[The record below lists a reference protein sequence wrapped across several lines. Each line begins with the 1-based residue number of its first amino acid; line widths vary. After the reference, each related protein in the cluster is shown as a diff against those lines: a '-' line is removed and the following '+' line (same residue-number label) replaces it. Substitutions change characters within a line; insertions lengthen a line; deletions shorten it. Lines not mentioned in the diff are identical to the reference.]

1 MTEEI
6 STLTHRIHAL
16 LDEPAD
22 RERQEFL
29 ALLEHTLTDGYARA
43 LALEAERN
51 RLQSRVGEIAAA
63 LGDSQRT
70 DELAELARRLSA
82 TDGALQ
88 ALRDLLVELRTRARE
103 LRAA

>member
-16 LDEPAD
+16 LDEPVD

-29 ALLEHTLTDGYARA
+29 ARLEHTLTDGYARA

-51 RLQSRVGEIAAA
+51 RLRSRVGEIAAA
-63 LGDSQRT
+63 LGDSPP